1 MYANSLLILLIGSVL
16 IIPLVILKGYSKYS
30 IPLFYLTVI
39 AATVYRPTSL
49 LGTDNSNFL
58 MSLENHAD
66 YGAEAFKYA
75 VVHYL
80 TFLIPGTWQKIITLN
95 LLSSTIVIF
104 SFSKIFKQIK
114 KKTNFKYI
122 FLLYMSYFLNIAPSL
137 LLVHIRQYLAF
148 ALSTLLLMLY
158 RTKRNKDIY
167 YELLISIFI
176 FFVHPIYSYFT
187 FFYFICK
194 YFLRNLMYIKN
205 KTTLLSKFFIFLGSL
220 FPVYLLIQYIEQIFV
235 RVAFLLPGFDR
246 YGLTMSGDPT
256 TSEGISTISTLYP
269 LFLIVPPILIKILGK
284 NKNKNKNDT
293 FFSIIIIYLLFTI
306 PLVILENKA
315 SFLYS
320 ISRIKSAIYPATFLL
335 FFHVE
340 EEKLNQISVLAVTSI
355 SIFLSVFSIYRAYK
369 YIAF

>member
-1 MYANSLLILLIGSVL
+1 MYINSLLILLIGSVL
-16 IIPLVILKGYSKYS
+16 IIPLVILKGYGKYS
-30 IPLFYLTVI
+30 IPLFYLAII
-39 AATVYRPTSL
+39 AATLYRPTSL
-49 LGTDNSNFL
+49 LGADNSNFL

-75 VVHYL
+75 LVHYL

-122 FLLYMSYFLNIAPSL
+122 YLLYMSYFLNIAPLL
-137 LLVHIRQYLAF
+137 LLVHIRQYLSF
-148 ALSTLLLMLY
+148 ALTTLLLIFY
-158 RTKRNKDIY
+158 RSKRNKDIF
-167 YELLISIFI
+167 YELLISLFI
-176 FFVHPIYSYFT
+176 FFVHPIYSYFA

-194 YFLRNLMYIKN
+194 YFLRNLIHIKN

-220 FPVYLLIQYIEQIFV
+220 FPVYLLIQNIEKLFV
-235 RVAFLLPGFDR
+235 FIAFLLPGFDR

-256 TSEGISTISTLYP
+256 SSEQISILATLYP
-269 LFLIVPPILIKILGK
+269 LFLIIPPVLIKILSTK
-284 NKNKNKNDT
+284 KYKNDA

-306 PLVILENKA
+306 PLIILENKA

-340 EEKLNQISVLAVTSI
+340 EEKPNHISVLIVTSF
-355 SIFLSVFSIYRAYK
+355 SIFLSIFSIYRAYK
-369 YIAF
+369 YL

>member
-1 MYANSLLILLIGSVL
+1 MYANSLLILLIGSIL

-30 IPLFYLTVI
+30 IPLFYLAVI
-39 AATVYRPTSL
+39 AATLYRPTSL

-66 YGAEAFKYA
+66 YGAEAFKYT

-80 TFLIPGTWQKIITLN
+80 TFFIPGTWQKIITLN

-122 FLLYMSYFLNIAPSL
+122 FLLYMTYFLNMAPPL

-148 ALSTLLLMLY
+148 ALTTLLLIFY
-158 RTKRNKDIY
+158 RSKRNKDIF

-176 FFVHPIYSYFT
+176 FFVHPIYSYFSI
-187 FFYFICK
+187 FYFICK
-194 YFLRNLMYIKN
+194 YFLRNLIHIKN
-205 KTTLLSKFFIFLGSL
+205 KTTLLSKSFIFLGSL
-220 FPVYLLIQYIEQIFV
+220 FPVYLLIQYIDVLFV
-235 RVAFLLPGFDR
+235 KIAFLLPGFDR
-246 YGLTMSGDPT
+246 YGLTMSDDST
-256 TSEGISTISTLYP
+256 TSAALSTISTLYP
-269 LFLIVPPILIKILGK
+269 LFLIIPPILIRILGK
-284 NKNKNKNDT
+284 QKDKNDT
-293 FFSIIIIYLLFTI
+293 FFSIIIIYLLFST
-306 PLVILENKA
+306 PLIILENKA

-320 ISRIKSAIYPATFLL
+320 ISRIKSAIYPAIFLL

-355 SIFLSVFSIYRAYK
+355 SIFLSIFSIYRAYK
-369 YIAF
+369 YIAI

>member
-1 MYANSLLILLIGSVL
+1 MYVNSLLILLIGSVL
-16 IIPLVILKGYSKYS
+16 IIPLVILKGYGKYS
-30 IPLFYLTVI
+30 IPLFYLAVI
-39 AATVYRPTSL
+39 AATLYRPTSL

-114 KKTNFKYI
+114 RKTNFKYI
-122 FLLYMSYFLNIAPSL
+122 YLLYMSYFLNMAPL
-137 LLVHIRQYLAF
+137 LLLIHIRQYLSF
-148 ALSTLLLMLY
+148 ALTTLLLILY
-158 RTKRNKDIY
+158 RSKRNKDIF
-167 YELLISIFI
+167 YELLISLFI
-176 FFVHPIYSYFT
+176 FFVHPIYSYFA

-194 YFLRNLMYIKN
+194 YFLRNLIHIKN

-220 FPVYLLIQYIEQIFV
+220 FPVYLLIQNIEKLFV
-235 RVAFLLPGFDR
+235 YVAFLLPGFDR

-256 TSEGISTISTLYP
+256 SSEQISTIATLYP
-269 LFLIVPPILIKILGK
+269 LFLIIPPILIRILGTK
-284 NKNKNKNDT
+284 KYKNDA
-293 FFSIIIIYLLFTI
+293 FFSMIIIYLLFTI

-340 EEKLNQISVLAVTSI
+340 EEKLNQIGVLAVTSI
-355 SIFLSVFSIYRAYK
+355 SIFLSIFSIYRAYK
-369 YIAF
+369 YI